1 MLQTELQIWQ
11 KEEFSGG
18 VLDRLTSDRRPRT
31 LMVYDAKWRVFT
43 EYCRQHSLSPL
54 DLSIPQLAEFFEH
67 LFVREEALPQDDP
80 GLPLLY
86 RQSIQVTRKS

>member
-18 VLDRLTSDRRPRT
+18 VLDRLTSDRRPGT

-43 EYCRQHSLSPL
+43 EYCRHHSLSPL
-54 DLSIPQLAEFFEH
+54 DLSIPQLADFFEH
-67 LFVREEALPQDDP
+67 LFRRRSLPQDDP

-86 RQSIQVTRKS
+86 RQSIQVTRKV